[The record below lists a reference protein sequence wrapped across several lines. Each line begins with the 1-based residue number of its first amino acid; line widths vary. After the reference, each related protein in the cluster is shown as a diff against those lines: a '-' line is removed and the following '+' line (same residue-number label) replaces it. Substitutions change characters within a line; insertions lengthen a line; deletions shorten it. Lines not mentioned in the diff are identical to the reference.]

1 MRLGRERVRKH
12 QQTKR
17 ERMDET
23 MASEADEKLPRDFYD
38 GIVSIKNELEEYG
51 VPDEDIENALDSIEE
66 IIIDAMEH
74 CVEESEVEEKTETE

>member
-1 MRLGRERVRKH
+1 
-12 QQTKR
+12 
-17 ERMDET
+17 MDET

-51 VPDEDIENALDSIEE
+51 VPDEDVENALDSIEE

>member
-1 MRLGRERVRKH
+1 MV
-12 QQTKR
+12 
-17 ERMDET
+17 
-23 MASEADEKLPRDFYD
+23 SEIEEKLPRDFYD
-38 GIVSIKNELEEYG
+38 GIVSIKTELEEYG